1 MNDNFDS
8 YAHRNGR
15 PYAHR
20 TSHRASLPAPHPAV
34 PASLLLCL
42 ALAAAAVVAGGC
54 QVLTYTGPQGERLT
68 RRVLGVNTAVAQLT
82 LETDTNGLRRIELR
96 GYQSDSAQALG
107 TVTEAA
113 VRAAISSA
121 K

>member
-1 MNDNFDS
+1 
-8 YAHRNGR
+8 
-15 PYAHR
+15 
-20 TSHRASLPAPHPAV
+20 
-34 PASLLLCL
+34 LLCL
-42 ALAAAAVVAGGC
+42 ALAAAVVTSGC
-54 QVLTYTGPQGERLT
+54 QVLTYTGPRGERLT